1 MLNWLTDWFILKVI
15 DGQRHERLDIDGV
28 HELKITSYRCGQHYG
43 NVYQNGE
50 LIDCIQGESRQEII
64 DKAQIIA
71 DAQIAEAARAVV
83 RYAVQNIEVKDAD

>member
-15 DGQRHERLDIDGV
+15 DGQRYEMLDLDGV
-28 HELKITSYRCGQHYG
+28 YELKIISYRSQHYG

-50 LIDCIQGESRQEII
+50 LIDCIQGENRQQII

-71 DAQIAEAARAVV
+71 DAQVAEAARAVV
-83 RYAVQNIEVKDAD
+83 RYAAQNSAVD